1 MTDPKQKAFDK
12 LAETNLAEQRFVS
25 VKDGGKMCTDHDT
38 RYDDPHDVPGTNYGI
53 YSDEGDQ
60 LVVLDVDVHKEGSD
74 EIADEPVGRLNHL
87 GMSFTIQSPHTDAD
101 GPGGHR
107 FFRLEGDETPAELFK
122 RVFGKKNPVPS
133 WGEVISKNK
142 YVVGAGSQLDGC
154 DKEWCDEC
162 VDADG
167 GRYVVKH
174 DAPIRSVKPETLVEV
189 LNADPD
195 LERCDT
201 DSDVTGYESA
211 SPSAPDSINCEC
223 GGQAYFTS
231 TTEREQMVEDAK
243 LDGLKSVDYYGCPDC
258 GRMAAI
264 TNFDNETKP
273 PSWQPQ
279 GKDTVREDLIER
291 YGEIPS
297 DGSSGQ
303 NDTGANST
311 TENGSSSTDA
321 DGLTEAEVEELLDA
335 IPGDQHFD
343 DWIRTGYAVYG
354 CLGEEGKEV
363 FEDWSEDNDKW
374 EEGESQRQ
382 VDYIFEEA
390 KPNDDGEIYAGSG
403 TLIHE
408 AREHGYDGDIGAA
421 PEKSKPDAPDEPD
434 NPDELT
440 WSDVR
445 ARYEFVQKEDNFT
458 KGYARQ
464 AAADVLENQTSW
476 MFVRE
481 SRRLWVYDG
490 TTGQYDKYGAAKAQS
505 VLEEKLGEHYAASEK
520 REIIDRLEARNQ
532 VHRKVLNARE
542 HDDPLVCVG
551 NCVVNLRTGES
562 TDHSPEYRFVRGLD
576 VEWHPAEADPGKI
589 VNFLDEVTQRPADRD
604 TLLDHL
610 AHGLMPGHPYR
621 AFVVCYGPGGNG
633 KTQVSEVFRGFVGS
647 DNAAAVEI
655 DELADGD
662 FATGD
667 LPGTFINWGDDMA
680 GDGGGQLSDLSL
692 LKKATGGS
700 EIRANEKY
708 EKTFNFKNEAAM
720 FFSANEPPRI
730 GEQKASIQDRIYPIE
745 MPYRFTSE
753 PDPDDPMQKEKTP
766 NISKDLL
773 EDDAAMRG
781 LLLLAVQHAQ
791 KLIESRGEYSQPESP
806 AERLEKYN
814 RSADPIVKFG
824 SRALEAASGEYMIRK
839 DDAYRVF
846 RDMAESWEERSASE
860 DGFKRQLPG
869 AINFDVEGAR
879 SRALASADD
888 GQDRVRCWKRVKWTP
903 FAREFMPDWLLSRY
917 ADHFE
922 DSDEDAAAA
931 AADADGE
938 PTPVPERD
946 AGYETFTATV
956 TAVID
961 PKPWLEG
968 EGTLVDETGA
978 VIDYIVRDGS
988 GTAPTLEEGE
998 EYHFRRAR
1006 LTADEAGAPVVE
1018 IRPGATEVKQASP
1031 PSGLDEHEQSP
1042 DDADATATD
1051 DSAEVSATDGGEPDG
1066 DVDMEGVDI
1075 ERLDEAIIDD
1085 LELRGSCS
1093 IGKLAAALAEKH
1105 DYPPDKTKH
1114 RVKKL
1119 TERGDIIDN
1128 SGGAQKSLTWKG

>member
-1 MTDPKQKAFDK
+1 MTDAKQQVLDAF
-12 LAETNLAEQRFVS
+12 AEVGVAEQRFINVN
-25 VKDGGKMCTDHDT
+25 DGEKGTYDHDT

-53 YSDEGDQ
+53 YSDADD
-60 LVVLDVDVHKEGSD
+60 LVVLDVDVHKEGAE

-87 GMSFTIQSPHTDAD
+87 GMTFTIQSPHTGAD
-101 GPGGHR
+101 SPGGHR
-107 FFRLEGDETPAELFK
+107 FFRLEGDETAAELFK

-133 WGEVISKNK
+133 WGEVISENK

-154 DKEWCDEC
+154 DKDWCDEC
-162 VDADG
+162 ATADG
-167 GRYVVKH
+167 GSYVVKH
-174 DAPIRSVKPETLVEV
+174 DTPIRSVKPDTLVDV
-189 LNADPD
+189 LAADPD
-195 LERCDT
+195 LDRRDT
-201 DSDVTGYESA
+201 DSDVTNYSNSGGKNKSTKDLVESEGDA
-211 SPSAPDSINCEC
+211 SD
-223 GGQAYFTS
+223 
-231 TTEREQMVEDAK
+231 
-243 LDGLKSVDYYGCPDC
+243 
-258 GRMAAI
+258 
-264 TNFDNETKP
+264 
-273 PSWQPQ
+273 
-279 GKDTVREDLIER
+279 
-291 YGEIPS
+291 
-297 DGSSGQ
+297 
-303 NDTGANST
+303 
-311 TENGSSSTDA
+311 
-321 DGLTEAEVEELLDA
+321 LTEAEVKELLGA

-354 CLGEEGKEV
+354 CLGEDGKEV
-363 FEDWSEDNDKW
+363 FEDWSEGNKKW
-374 EEGESQRQ
+374 EKGESQRQ
-382 VDYIFEEA
+382 IDYIWKNA

-408 AREHGYDGDIGAA
+408 ARDHGYDGEIGAT
-421 PEKSKPDAPDEPD
+421 PQQSKPEAPDEPD
-434 NPDELT
+434 NPNELT

-481 SRRLWVYDG
+481 SERLWVYDAQ
-490 TTGQYDKYGAAKAQS
+490 TGQYDKYGASKARS

-520 REIIDRLEARNQ
+520 REIIDRIEARNQ
-532 VHRKVLNARE
+532 VYRKVLNARE

-576 VEWHPAEADPGKI
+576 VEWHPAEADPEKI

-753 PDPDDPMQKEKTP
+753 PDPDDPMEKEKTP

-922 DSDEDAAAA
+922 DSDEDAADA
-931 AADADGE
+931 AADADDE
-938 PTPVPERD
+938 PTPVPQRD

-988 GTAPTLEEGE
+988 GTAPTIEEGD

-1018 IRPGATEVKQASP
+1018 IRPGATEVKQASR
-1031 PSGLDEHEQSP
+1031 PSGLAEHEQG
-1042 DDADATATD
+1042 DEDADTAAST
-1051 DSAEVSATDGGEPDG
+1051 DSAEVSATDGGEPDEDADSDDERVMNQDIRDRIVQETTKRIG
-1066 DVDMEGVDI
+1066 GNGASRADLLNAVSSALGVSEDRVDREIDEVSRNGRIHEPMEDRFKPV
-1075 ERLDEAIIDD
+1075 
-1085 LELRGSCS
+1085 
-1093 IGKLAAALAEKH
+1093 
-1105 DYPPDKTKH
+1105 
-1114 RVKKL
+1114 
-1119 TERGDIIDN
+1119 
-1128 SGGAQKSLTWKG
+1128 